1 MVTQFIRIFIINV
14 GLASFLA
21 AEPAVDIKTIK
32 QSIICTCDCNMT
44 VETCEGSMSCL
55 TAKKLAEE
63 GEFLIKNN
71 LSEAQILNVF
81 VMRYGEEILASPT
94 KSGFNLMAWVLPF
107 LVLGA
112 VGFGVT
118 QLLHRWAHPV
128 QQTYQIHPS
137 GKRRSSDRKYEKQ
150 LDEILKELD

>member
-1 MVTQFIRIFIINV
+1 MVTQLSRILFIN
-14 GLASFLA
+14 ASLVAFLA
-21 AEPAVDIKTIK
+21 AGPTVDIKTIK

-81 VMRYGEEILASPT
+81 IMRYGEEILASPT

-112 VGFGVT
+112 VGFGIT
-118 QLLHRWAHPV
+118 QLLRRWAHPA
-128 QQTYQIHPS
+128 HPSFPIRSS
-137 GKRRSSDRKYEKQ
+137 GKRRSKDLKYEQQ